1 MKAST
6 RLLIFL
12 LLAVSLAGCDELGAL
27 TPQEA
32 TRQSIQQ
39 LGDEQAGA
47 QILGDYRL
55 PDGKS
60 LVVFSFTPKPE
71 AGKQMTA
78 LGYSLL
84 ERSRLGLWQ
93 EINRGTYIKE
103 EMDLTGDWIDYEIVN
118 QPGEV
123 AAVFG
128 RVVSLD
134 VGEVVAI
141 YDDLHERRDF
151 KQWDGFAFFSEK
163 GAYPVSL
170 QVLDKD
176 GKILQT
182 EELSLME
189 SVAMETLTQ
198 FFSSLHDG
206 LYAEATRIYGGSY
219 QELVDMNSLIDPAD
233 YEALWE
239 NACKINGFQC
249 LYVESIGPK
258 SHTSPTEFTFLVGF
272 MDDEGNTFRREAC
285 CGDSGAT
292 PQGEF
297 EFKVQKGQDGE
308 FKVMDLP
315 VYVP

>member
-1 MKAST
+1 MKSST

-12 LLAVSLAGCDELGAL
+12 LLAACLAGCSESGAV
-27 TPQEA
+27 TPGGA
-32 TRQSIQQ
+32 TRQSLQQ
-39 LGDEQAGA
+39 VGNEPAKA
-47 QILGDYRL
+47 QILGDFRL

-71 AGKQMTA
+71 AGKPMTA

-84 ERSRLGLWQ
+84 ERSRLGFWK

-103 EMDLTGDWIDYEIVN
+103 AMALTGDWIDYEIVN

-128 RVVSLD
+128 RVLNSD

-141 YDDLHERRDF
+141 YDDLQERRDH
-151 KQWDGFAFFSEK
+151 KQGDGFAFFSEM

-170 QVLDKD
+170 QVFSKYGDV
-176 GKILQT
+176 LQT
-182 EELSLME
+182 VDLNLME
-189 SVAMETLTQ
+189 SLAMESLTQ
-198 FFSSLHDG
+198 YFSYLHDG
-206 LYAEATRIYGGSY
+206 LYSEAARLYGGSY
-219 QELVDMNSLIDPAD
+219 QELADLNSMIDPAD

-239 NACKINGFQC
+239 NACKVNGFQC

-258 SHTSPTEFTFLVGF
+258 SQNSPNEFTFLVGF
-272 MDDEGNTFRREAC
+272 MDDEGNTLRREAC
-285 CGDSGAT
+285 CGDTSTT
-292 PQGEF
+292 PQEVF
-297 EFKVQKGQDGE
+297 ELEVQKTQDGE

>member
-12 LLAVSLAGCDELGAL
+12 LLAACLAGCSEIGAL

-32 TRQSIQQ
+32 TRQSLQQ
-39 LGDEQAGA
+39 VGNEVAGV

-60 LVVFSFTPKPE
+60 LVVFSFTPNPVDRKSL
-71 AGKQMTA
+71 TA

-84 ERSRLGLWQ
+84 ERSRFGLWR

-103 EMDLTGDWIDYEIVN
+103 ALNLEGEWIDYEIAN

-128 RVVSLD
+128 RVVSRD
-134 VGEVVAI
+134 VSEVVAI
-141 YDDLHERRDF
+141 YDDQHEKRDR
-151 KQWDGFAFFSEK
+151 KPRDGFAFFAEM
-163 GAYPVSL
+163 GAYPASL
-170 QVLDKD
+170 QVMGKD
-176 GKILQT
+176 GKTLQT
-182 EELSLME
+182 EELNLME

-198 FFSSLHDG
+198 FFSYLHDG
-206 LYAEATRIYGGSY
+206 LYTEAARLYGGSY
-219 QELVDMNSLIDPAD
+219 QELADMNSLIDPAD

-249 LYVESIGPK
+249 LYIESIGPK
-258 SHTSPTEFTFLVGF
+258 SHTPPSEFTFLVGF
-272 MDDEGNTFRREAC
+272 MDDVGNTFRREAC
-285 CGDSGAT
+285 CGDTST
-292 PQGEF
+292 TQQEVF
-297 EFKVQKGQDGE
+297 EFKVQKAQDGG